1 MNIEGMLPF
10 ENAIADYVEATGNH
24 VMYRVTPIFSGFNY
38 VADGV
43 LMEAYSVEDNGRGIC
58 FCIFA
63 YNVQPGVTIDYFSG
77 VNVAN
82 GEELP
87 EINDDGR
94 DEIKDDDSD
103 KDDDP
108 STPSLPSTDG
118 ENCDYILNTSSKK
131 FHKPGKSCANSISD
145 KNREEYFGTREQ
157 LIQKGYVP
165 CGTCNP

>member
-10 ENAIADYVEATGNH
+10 ENKIADYVEATRNH
-24 VMYRVTPIFSGFNY
+24 VMYRVTPIFNGFDY
-38 VADGV
+38 VAQGV

-58 FCIFA
+58 FCIYA
-63 YNVQPGVTIDYFSG
+63 YNVQPGVTIDYFTG

-87 EINDDGR
+87 EINEDNIT
-94 DEIKDDDSD
+94 EVKDDNSE
-103 KDDDP
+103 KDDQP
-108 STPSLPSTDG
+108 STPSTDG

-131 FHKPGKSCANSISD
+131 FHKVGKSCANSISD

-157 LIQKGYVP
+157 LISKGYVP
-165 CGTCNP
+165 CGICNP